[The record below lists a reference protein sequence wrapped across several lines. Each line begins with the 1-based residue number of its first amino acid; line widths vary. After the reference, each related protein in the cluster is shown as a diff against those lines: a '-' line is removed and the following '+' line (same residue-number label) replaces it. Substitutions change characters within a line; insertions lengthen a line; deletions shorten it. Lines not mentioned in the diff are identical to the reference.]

1 MNMLKKIAV
10 AVLALGSVVQA
21 QAFEKSQVNLANDFW
36 GTWSVYNAKTQCTE
50 TYQFSKPGQFNYA
63 TRQKKMT
70 GEFAILRSKEPQS
83 LDVLAMKVKT
93 DNKSAGCSNEV
104 VDYTNADVRLSLKWT
119 SAKTAEL
126 CIDQLGT
133 QCTGLYLIKQK

>member
-1 MNMLKKIAV
+1 MLKK
-10 AVLALGSVVQA
+10 LALVMIGLGCAIQG
-21 QAFEKSQVNLANDFW
+21 QAFDKSQVNLENDFW

-104 VDYTNADVRLSLKWT
+104 VDYTNVDVRLSLKWA

-126 CIDQLGT
+126 CTDQLGA